1 MHPTSMR
8 ALPHRACGPNPRER
22 ERRHKREFA
31 AAASMIQ
38 AILSADHRLNYAGAD
53 PAAECLA
60 ARYGFARHDLNIVR
74 LSAYT
79 RPFTAIIAPPRIWY
93 SANGKRSLLELKY
106 ELRSLGHVAVLVPGR
121 LLRRQPRLGNAE
133 LIAKSPSV
141 PMTAS
146 DRMKIEIHVM
156 TEGPSTLEDCAK
168 LLEQHPD
175 PFGVVLSLVRSH
187 RLRVDLARPLSPLT
201 PVWACE
207 GRDQ

>member
-1 MHPTSMR
+1 MYAMTTSGR
-8 ALPHRACGPNPRER
+8 PRRECGPSPRER

-31 AAASMIQ
+31 TAHTMIL
-38 AILSADHRLNYAGAD
+38 AILNADHRLTYAGID
-53 PAAECLA
+53 PPAQSLA
-60 ARYGFARHDLNIVR
+60 ARYGFAPHDLNIVR

-79 RPFTAIIAPPRIWY
+79 RPLTAIIAPPRVWY
-93 SANGKRSLLELKY
+93 SASLKRALLALKT
-106 ELRSLGHVAVLVPGR
+106 ELRSRGRPVVLVPAR
-121 LLRRQPRLGNAE
+121 LLRREPRLGNAE
-133 LIAKSPSV
+133 LIAQTPSV

-146 DRMKIEIHVM
+146 DRMTIEMHVM

-187 RLRVDLARPLSPLT
+187 RLHVDLNRPLSPIT

-207 GRDQ
+207 PRGK